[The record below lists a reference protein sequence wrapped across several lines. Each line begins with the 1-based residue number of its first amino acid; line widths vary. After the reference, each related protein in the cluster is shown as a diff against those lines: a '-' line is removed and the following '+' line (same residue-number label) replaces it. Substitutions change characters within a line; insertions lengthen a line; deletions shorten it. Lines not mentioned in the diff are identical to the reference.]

1 MARRT
6 ISRQTYQ
13 MQRGDLVRF
22 AGNRPR
28 SAPVWAPTAEGIR
41 SQEDWIRVE
50 AGEEMTLVGR
60 LPYRSSYE
68 WLLRRNT
75 PTESGRWI
83 VAQDDSL
90 MVLETALRMSVG
102 RTGFVTVGYS
112 RYTAPSIEAGD
123 VVLITEVNAPHR
135 RRPGFQ
141 TVTGVAGDKIYR
153 SINYHGIWVMLESPD
168 DYTDPDMPDIGGE
181 E

>member
-6 ISRQTYQ
+6 ISRQTYD
-13 MQRGDLVRF
+13 MRRGDLVRF

-28 SAPVWAPTAEGIR
+28 SAPVWTPTAEGIR

-68 WLLRRNT
+68 WLLRRNI
-75 PTESGRWI
+75 PAERGRWI

-102 RTGFVTVGYS
+102 RTAFFTVGYS
-112 RYTAPSIEAGD
+112 QYLTPAIEVGD
-123 VVLITEVNAPHR
+123 VVLITDVNALHR
-135 RRPGFQ
+135 RRPGYQ
-141 TVTGVAGDKIYR
+141 TVTGVVRDRIYR
-153 SINYHGIWVMLESPD
+153 SINYHGVWVMLEAPD
-168 DYTDPDMPDIGGE
+168 DYDDPDTPNFEGE
-181 E
+181 T